1 MKLKPLGVGLIELLV
16 VLAILG
22 ILASVL
28 LPGYQDHVLKSYRAE
43 AMQALLKVAGLQEM
57 LLVDQQRYSA
67 DLTELGFAAKQFLT
81 ESGRYKISAV
91 VTEQGYQLK
100 AQAQQAQTEDKS
112 CQVFLLNNYGQKS
125 SEPGSVCWTY

>member
-1 MKLKPLGVGLIELLV
+1 MMRGNQGVGLIELLV

-28 LPGYQDHVLKSYRAE
+28 LPGYQDHVLKNYRVE

-67 DLTELGFAAKQFLT
+67 DLTELGFSAKQFLT
-81 ESGRYKISAV
+81 ESGRYKVNAE

-100 AQAQQAQTEDKS
+100 AVALNAQAEDAKCQT
-112 CQVFLLNNYGQKS
+112 FLLNSYGQKS
-125 SEPGSVCWTY
+125 SEPSGDCWTY

>member
-1 MKLKPLGVGLIELLV
+1 MNFRPQGMGLIEVLV

-22 ILASVL
+22 ILASIL

-43 AMQALLKVAGLQEM
+43 AMQSLLKVAGLQEM

-100 AQAQQAQTEDKS
+100 AQAQQAQAEDKS

>member
-1 MKLKPLGVGLIELLV
+1 MRGRQQGLGFIEVVV

-22 ILASVL
+22 ILTSVL
-28 LPGYQDHVLKSYRAE
+28 LPGYQDHVLKSYRVE
-43 AMQALLKVAGLQEM
+43 AMQTLLKVAGLQEM
-57 LLVDQQRYSA
+57 LLVDQRRYSA
-67 DLTELGFAAKQFLT
+67 DLTELGFAAQQFLT

-112 CQVFLLNNYGQKS
+112 CQVFLLNSYGQKS
-125 SEPGSVCWTY
+125 SEPGSVCWTH

>member
-1 MKLKPLGVGLIELLV
+1 MSSIERGIGLIELLV
-16 VLAILG
+16 VLAIMG

-28 LPGYQDHVLKSYRAE
+28 LPGYQNHVLKGYRAE

-67 DLTELGFAAKQFLT
+67 DLTELGFAANQFIT
-81 ESGRYKISAV
+81 ESGRYKVSAV
-91 VTEQGYQLK
+91 VTEHGYQLK

-112 CQVFLLNNYGQKS
+112 CQVFLLNNFGQKS
-125 SEPGSVCWTY
+125 SEPEASCWSY

>member
-1 MKLKPLGVGLIELLV
+1 MSVRLKGLGVIELLV

-28 LPGYQDHVLKSYRAE
+28 LPGYQEHALKSYRAE

-57 LLVDQQRYSA
+57 LLVDQRRYSA
-67 DLTELGFAAKQFLT
+67 DLTELGFAGKEYVT

-91 VTEQGYQLK
+91 VTQQGYQLK
-100 AQAQQAQTEDKS
+100 AHAQQTQAQDKS

-125 SEPGSVCWTY
+125 SEPASVCWTY

>member
-1 MKLKPLGVGLIELLV
+1 MKLKSLGVGLIELLV
-16 VLAILG
+16 VLAIMG

-57 LLVDQQRYSA
+57 LLVDQRRYSA

-100 AQAQQAQTEDKS
+100 AQAQQAQAEDKN
-112 CQVFLLNNYGQKS
+112 CQVFLLNSYGQKS
-125 SEPGSVCWTY
+125 SEPGSVCWSH

>member
-1 MKLKPLGVGLIELLV
+1 MKLKVEGIGLIELLV
-16 VLAILG
+16 VLAIMG

-67 DLTELGFAAKQFLT
+67 DLTELGFASKQFVT
-81 ESGRYKISAV
+81 ESGRYKVSAV

-100 AQAQQAQTEDKS
+100 AQAQQAQSEDKS

-125 SEPGSVCWTY
+125 SEPGSSCWTY

>member
-1 MKLKPLGVGLIELLV
+1 MKLKPLGIGLIEVLV

-57 LLVDQQRYSA
+57 LLVDQRRYSA
-67 DLTELGFAAKQFLT
+67 DLTELGFTAKQFLT

-112 CQVFLLNNYGQKS
+112 CQVFLLNSYGQKS
-125 SEPGSVCWTY
+125 SEPGSACWSY

>member
-1 MKLKPLGVGLIELLV
+1 MSRIQQGLGLIELLV

-28 LPGYQDHVLKSYRAE
+28 MPGYQEHVLKNYRAE
-43 AMQALLKVAGLQEM
+43 AMQTLLKVAGLQEM
-57 LLVDQQRYSA
+57 LLVDQRRYSA

-91 VTEQGYQLK
+91 ITEQGYLLK
-100 AQAQQAQTEDKS
+100 AQAQQAQAEDKS
-112 CQVFLLNNYGQKS
+112 CQVFLLNSYGQKS

>member
-1 MKLKPLGVGLIELLV
+1 MKFWGRGIGIIELLV
-16 VLAILG
+16 VLAIMG

-91 VTEQGYQLK
+91 VTEQGYELK

>member
-1 MKLKPLGVGLIELLV
+1 MRCRQQGIGMIELLV
-16 VLAILG
+16 VLAIMG

-43 AMQALLKVAGLQEM
+43 AMQELLKVAGLQEM
-57 LLVDQQRYSA
+57 LLVDQRRYSA
-67 DLTELGFAAKQFLT
+67 DLTELGFAAKQFVT

-100 AQAQQAQTEDKS
+100 AQAQQAQAEDKS
-112 CQVFLLNNYGQKS
+112 CQIFLLNSYGQKS
-125 SEPGSVCWTY
+125 SEPEAGCWSY

>member
-1 MKLKPLGVGLIELLV
+1 MNSRLQGVGLIELLA

-22 ILASVL
+22 ILASVV
-28 LPGYQDHVLKSYRAE
+28 LPGYQEHVLKSYRAE

-67 DLTELGFAAKQFLT
+67 DLTELGFASQQFLT

-91 VTEQGYQLK
+91 ITEQGYQLR
-100 AQAQQAQTEDKS
+100 AQAQQAQVADKS
-112 CQVFLLNNYGQKS
+112 CQVFLLNNYGQKG
-125 SEPGSVCWTY
+125 SEPSSVCWSY

>member
-1 MKLKPLGVGLIELLV
+1 MSRIQQGLGLIELLV

-28 LPGYQDHVLKSYRAE
+28 MPGYQEHVLKSYRAE
-43 AMQALLKVAGLQEM
+43 AMQVLLKVAGLQEM
-57 LLVDQQRYSA
+57 LLVDQRRYSA

-91 VTEQGYQLK
+91 ITEQGYLLK
-100 AQAQQAQTEDKS
+100 AQAQQAQAEDKS
-112 CQVFLLNNYGQKS
+112 CQVFLLNSYGQKS

>member
-1 MKLKPLGVGLIELLV
+1 MSDRPQGIGLIELLV

-22 ILASVL
+22 ILASVI
-28 LPGYQDHVLKSYRAE
+28 LPGYQAHVLKSYRTE

-81 ESGRYKISAV
+81 ESGRYKISAEL
-91 VTEQGYQLK
+91 TEQGYQIK

-112 CQVFLLNNYGQKS
+112 CQVFILNNYGQKS
-125 SEPGSVCWTY
+125 SEPGSACWSY

>member
-1 MKLKPLGVGLIELLV
+1 MTDTSRGLGLIELLV
-16 VLAILG
+16 VLSILG

-28 LPGYQDHVLKSYRAE
+28 LPGYQDHVLKSHRTE

-57 LLVDQQRYSA
+57 LLVDQHRYSA
-67 DLTELGFAAKQFLT
+67 DLTELGFAAAQFLT

-112 CQVFLLNNYGQKS
+112 CQVFLLNSYGQKS

>member
-1 MKLKPLGVGLIELLV
+1 MKFRERGIGIIELLV
-16 VLAILG
+16 VLAIMG

-57 LLVDQQRYSA
+57 LLVDQRRYSA
-67 DLTELGFAAKQFLT
+67 DMTELGFASKQFLT

-112 CQVFLLNNYGQKS
+112 CQIFLLNNYGQKS

>member
-1 MKLKPLGVGLIELLV
+1 MKLKPLGIGLIELLV

>member
-1 MKLKPLGVGLIELLV
+1 MKKILITGGGYGIGLE
-16 VLAILG
+16 
-22 ILASVL
+22 S
-28 LPGYQDHVLKSYRAE
+28 
-43 AMQALLKVAGLQEM
+43 
-57 LLVDQQRYSA
+57 
-67 DLTELGFAAKQFLT
+67 AKQFLT

-112 CQVFLLNNYGQKS
+112 CQVFLLNNYGQKR

>member
-1 MKLKPLGVGLIELLV
+1 MKFRGRGIGIIELLV
-16 VLAILG
+16 VLAIMG

-57 LLVDQQRYSA
+57 LLVDQRRYSA
-67 DLTELGFAAKQFLT
+67 DLTELGFATKQFLT

>member
-1 MKLKPLGVGLIELLV
+1 MRGRQQGLGFIEVVV

-22 ILASVL
+22 ILTSVL

-43 AMQALLKVAGLQEM
+43 AMQTLLKVAGLQEM
-57 LLVDQQRYSA
+57 LLVDQRRYSA
-67 DLTELGFAAKQFLT
+67 DLTELGFDAQQFLT

-112 CQVFLLNNYGQKS
+112 CQVFLLNSYGQKS
-125 SEPGSVCWTY
+125 SEPGSVCWTH

>member
-1 MKLKPLGVGLIELLV
+1 MKLKPVGVGLIELLV

-28 LPGYQDHVLKSYRAE
+28 LPGYQEHVLKSYRAE

-57 LLVDQQRYSA
+57 LLVDQRRYSA
-67 DLTELGFAAKQFLT
+67 DLTELGFASKQFLT

-91 VTEQGYQLK
+91 VTEQGYQLR
-100 AQAQQAQTEDKS
+100 AEAQQAQTEDKS

-125 SEPGSVCWTY
+125 SEPGSVCWSY

>member
-1 MKLKPLGVGLIELLV
+1 MKFRGRGIGMIELLV
-16 VLAILG
+16 VLAIMG

-43 AMQALLKVAGLQEM
+43 AMQAVLKVAGLQEM
-57 LLVDQQRYSA
+57 LLVDQRRYSA

-91 VTEQGYQLK
+91 VTEQGYQLR
-100 AQAQQAQTEDKS
+100 AEAQQAQTEDKS

-125 SEPGSVCWTY
+125 SEPGSVCWSY

>member
-1 MKLKPLGVGLIELLV
+1 MSVRLKGLGMIELLV

-28 LPGYQDHVLKSYRAE
+28 LPGYEEHSLKSYRAE

-57 LLVDQQRYSA
+57 LLVDQRRYSA
-67 DLTELGFAAKQFLT
+67 DLTELGFASKEYVT

-91 VTEQGYQLK
+91 VTQQGYQLK
-100 AQAQQAQTEDKS
+100 AHAQQAQAQDKS

-125 SEPGSVCWTY
+125 SEPASVCWTY

>member
-1 MKLKPLGVGLIELLV
+1 MKFRGRGIGIIELLV
-16 VLAILG
+16 VLAIMG

-57 LLVDQQRYSA
+57 LLVDQRRYSA

-112 CQVFLLNNYGQKS
+112 CQVFLLNNYGQKR

>member
-1 MKLKPLGVGLIELLV
+1 MSFRQQGMGLIEVLV

-22 ILASVL
+22 ILTSIL
-28 LPGYQDHVLKSYRAE
+28 LPGYQEHVLKSYRAE
-43 AMQALLKVAGLQEM
+43 AMQSLLKVAGLQEM

-67 DLTELGFAAKQFLT
+67 DLTELGFASRQFLT
-81 ESGRYKISAV
+81 ESGRFKVSAL
-91 VTEQGYQLK
+91 VTEQGYQLR

-125 SEPGSVCWTY
+125 SEPDSGCWTY